1 MNDRITP
8 QMVTKLNDNEIF
20 VFGSNKSG
28 IQGAGAARIAHQL
41 FGAEWGAGIGP
52 TGKCYAIPTKDYGI
66 RRTLTPNEIKPYV
79 DDFIEYVKAHP
90 ELTFLVTPIGTGLA
104 RIEPEKIALL
114 FKDLIEVENVY
125 LPMNFIEII
134 EREWK

>member
-28 IQGAGAARIAHQL
+28 IMGAGAARIAHQL
-41 FGAEWGAGIGP
+41 FGAEWGVGIGP

-66 RRTLTPNEIKPYV
+66 RRTLKPNEIKPYV
-79 DDFIEYVKAHP
+79 DDFIEYTKTNTH
-90 ELTFLVTPIGTGLA
+90 LTFLVTPIGTGLS
-104 RIEPEKIALL
+104 RIEPEKIAIL
-114 FKDLIEVENVY
+114 FKDAINLENVY
-125 LPMNFIEII
+125 LPMNFIQII
-134 EREWK
+134 EREGK